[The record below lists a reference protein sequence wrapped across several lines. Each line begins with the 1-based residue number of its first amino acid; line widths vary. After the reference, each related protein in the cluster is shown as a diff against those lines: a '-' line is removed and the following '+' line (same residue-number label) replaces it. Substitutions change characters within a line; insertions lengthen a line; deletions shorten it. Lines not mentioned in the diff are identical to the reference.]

1 MIGYQVA
8 DGAWSHLLKA
18 IPASVRSN
26 DHARIA
32 EYANA
37 WAWKARRHGIDI
49 FANVLKTAWAR
60 PSSWRRC

>member
-37 WAWKARRHGIDI
+37 WAWKARRHGIDV
-49 FANVLKTAWAR
+49 FANLLKGA
-60 PSSWRRC
+60 

>member
-18 IPASVRSN
+18 IPASVPSS

-37 WAWKARRHGIDI
+37 WAWKARRHCIDV
-49 FANVLKTAWAR
+49 FANLLKGA
-60 PSSWRRC
+60 